1 MNFEAGA
8 DQQSA
13 PATPDQRRVSM
24 SEWTIDVTDRDFEA
38 AVVERSHTVPVV
50 IDFWAPWCGP
60 CRAIG
65 PVLERLAEEQQ
76 GKFILAKINVDEN
89 PMLAQAFNIQSIPAV
104 KAVRDGTIVGE
115 FLGAQPEP
123 AIRRFVEQLVP
134 SEADTLAQEGKR
146 LEELGKLQGAES
158 IYRAALSKSTNQPQA
173 LLGLAR
179 ILRQRGEEA
188 DALSLLGRVPLNAKE
203 YAAAQQLAAEIRLKQ
218 SGANADDEKLY
229 REKLAADPNDV
240 DARFDLAK
248 ILAATGRYQEALTEL
263 LEIVKKDRKFRD
275 DGARKAMLEIFDVVG
290 PRSELAEHYRSEL
303 AKVLFS

>member
-1 MNFEAGA
+1 MG
-8 DQQSA
+8 
-13 PATPDQRRVSM
+13 
-24 SEWTIDVTDRDFEA
+24 EWTVNVTEQDFEQ

-65 PVLERLAEEQQ
+65 PVLERLADEQQ

-89 PMLAQAFNIQSIPAV
+89 PGLAQAFAIRSIPAV
-104 KAVRDGTIVGE
+104 KAVRNGALAGE

-123 AIRRFVEQLVP
+123 AIRNFIEQLLP
-134 SEADTLAQEGKR
+134 SEADALAQEAQR
-146 LEELGKLQGAES
+146 LEQAGKAQGAES
-158 IYRAALSKSTNQPQA
+158 LYRAALSKDENHPLS

-179 ILRQRGEEA
+179 LLIQRHEEA
-188 DALSLLGRVPLNAKE
+188 DALTLLGRVPLTSPE
-203 YAAAQQLAAEIRLKQ
+203 SPMAQQLTAQIKLQQ
-218 SGANADDEKLY
+218 SGANAGDEQQY
-229 REKLAADPNDV
+229 RDRLAANPNDH
-240 DARFDLAK
+240 DARFELAQV
-248 ILAATGRYQEALTEL
+248 LAAIGRYEEALTEL

-275 DGARKAMLEIFDVVG
+275 DGARKAILEIFEVVG

>member
-1 MNFEAGA
+1 MG
-8 DQQSA
+8 
-13 PATPDQRRVSM
+13 
-24 SEWTIDVTDRDFEA
+24 EWTVNVTEQDFEQ

-65 PVLERLAEEQQ
+65 PVLEQLADEQQ

-89 PMLAQAFNIQSIPAV
+89 PGLAQAFAIRSIPAV
-104 KAVRDGTIVGE
+104 KAVCNGALAGE

-123 AIRRFVEQLVP
+123 AIRNFIEQLLP
-134 SEADTLAQEGKR
+134 SEADALAQEAQR
-146 LEELGKLQGAES
+146 LEQAGKAQGAES
-158 IYRAALSKSTNQPQA
+158 LYRAALSKDANHPLS

-179 ILRQRGEEA
+179 LLMQRSEDA
-188 DALSLLGRVPLNAKE
+188 DALTLLGRVPLTSPE
-203 YAAAQQLAAEIRLKQ
+203 STIAQQLTAQIKLKQ
-218 SGANADDEKLY
+218 SGASAGDEQQY
-229 REKLAADPNDV
+229 RDRLAANPNDH
-240 DARFDLAK
+240 DARFELAQV
-248 ILAATGRYQEALTEL
+248 LAAIGRYEEALTEL

-275 DGARKAMLEIFDVVG
+275 DGARKAILEIFDVVG